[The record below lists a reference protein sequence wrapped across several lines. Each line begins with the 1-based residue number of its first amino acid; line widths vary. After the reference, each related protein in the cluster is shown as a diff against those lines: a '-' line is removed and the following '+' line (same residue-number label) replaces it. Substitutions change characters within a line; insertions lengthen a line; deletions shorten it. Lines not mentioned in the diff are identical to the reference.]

1 MPRSAVRALLW
12 SCGLVALAILATHLP
27 CAALT
32 GTPRVEYRADQVLE
46 SEDGTMTQKVYSAP
60 GKQRMEMGET
70 TIVLRL
76 DKGVQWILMP
86 EERMYLE
93 QPIDPAA
100 AGSEGWEQ
108 ETTVVGPDTVNGMET
123 TKHKTIAKRT
133 GSEDKFGGFSWQ
145 TADGIVVK
153 MDLISVEQGKKERFK
168 LELTNLAVGAQDPQ
182 LFEVPAGYQKTS
194 MAGFGLGA
202 MGGAMGGDKEAQVPE
217 PPAAPAKDA
226 PPKEGGMGETLKG
239 VGKGLK
245 GLLKW

>member
-1 MPRSAVRALLW
+1 MARSAVRMLLW
-12 SCGLVALAILATHLP
+12 SCCLLALAVDLP
-27 CAALT
+27 GSPSAAHA
-32 GTPRVEYRADQVLE
+32 GTARVEYRADQVLE
-46 SEDGTMTQKVYSAP
+46 SEDGTMKQRIYAAP
-60 GKQRMEMGET
+60 GKQRMEMGESI
-70 TIVLRL
+70 IVLRL
-76 DKGVQWILMP
+76 DRGVQWIVMP

-100 AGSEGWEQ
+100 GGSEGWQE
-108 ETTVVGPDTVNGMET
+108 ETTVLGPDTVNGMET
-123 TKHKTIAKRT
+123 TKYKTIARRT

-153 MDLISVEQGKKERFK
+153 MDLISVEEGKKERFK
-168 LELTNLAVGAQDPQ
+168 LELTNLETGPQDPQ

-202 MGGAMGGDKEAQVPE
+202 MGGALGRDREAQAPA
-217 PPAAPAKDA
+217 PPAAPTEGA
-226 PPKEGGMGETLKG
+226 PPKEGGVGETLKG